1 MEMIIKRLIVNG
13 MKNRYSLLSRKMLG
27 IIMSGCGIMAVS
39 CSEQEFTTGMSEN
52 QLITSI
58 TLDVDTELPVLLGT
72 DTTIVYHVTPEN
84 PDIADLKWTTT
95 NELVATV
102 SPDGT
107 ISAKSLGKAMITVTP
122 SVGFGSDATLKSI
135 EVTVIP
141 EVIKAT
147 SIEFSNEE
155 SQLYEKDKL
164 QLAYEILPA
173 DHTYS
178 YLTWGSSDENVATV
192 DKNGVVTGINAGEVE
207 IYAYTHDGS
216 RIKGVYPLEVIK
228 YVPATDVEIISYD
241 KMLYW
246 KQQFDLDYTL
256 TPEIATKS
264 SVTWSSSDENIL
276 KVEGGRVQAVGFG
289 TATVTAT
296 CIESGN
302 KSTVT
307 LTVDPGFYVWDY
319 STAFEGWTIN
329 SSLGSIE
336 HKDGKLYATVTND
349 ANSRVYIQRV
359 YSTAKNLMDMNF
371 RDYPVIAFRCDD
383 IPSATFAVNF
393 ANLGNTINYNKNMT
407 VEKLGDGTQLVY
419 NDASSLASF
428 TEANGLAPIRA
439 FIFKITKSSVP
450 SFAIDWIR
458 TFRSVDEMREFAKS
472 ESK

>member
-1 MEMIIKRLIVNG
+1 M
-13 MKNRYSLLSRKMLG
+13 
-27 IIMSGCGIMAVS
+27 
-39 CSEQEFTTGMSEN
+39 
-52 QLITSI
+52 
-58 TLDVDTELPVLLGT
+58 
-72 DTTIVYHVTPEN
+72 
-84 PDIADLKWTTT
+84 
-95 NELVATV
+95 
-102 SPDGT
+102 
-107 ISAKSLGKAMITVTP
+107 
-122 SVGFGSDATLKSI
+122 
-135 EVTVIP
+135 
-141 EVIKAT
+141 
-147 SIEFSNEE
+147 
-155 SQLYEKDKL
+155 
-164 QLAYEILPA
+164 
-173 DHTYS
+173 
-178 YLTWGSSDENVATV
+178 
-192 DKNGVVTGINAGEVE
+192 DKNGVVTGVNAGEVE